1 MTGKKLNK
9 YTFNH
14 EVNVLNLYFS
24 KSLKENV
31 DKFPLSV
38 CYTNFSSFAHSFS
51 ATRSLTNCR
60 FITKHLNRWLLQ
72 FPWLCLKYQ
81 IQFNTFISK
90 AFLERK
96 KLISDNC
103 FYHQYPLQVNSL
115 HLGLEDRTLK
125 KMLPSLTTG
134 GIKLEKK
141 IGKV

>member
-1 MTGKKLNK
+1 MNN

-51 ATRSLTNCR
+51 AIRSLTSCR

-103 FYHQYPLQVNSL
+103 FCQYPLQVNSL
-115 HLGLEDRTLK
+115 HLGLEDITLK
-125 KMLPSLTTG
+125 KKLPSLTTG
-134 GIKLEKK
+134 ELKLEKRV
-141 IGKV
+141 GKV

>member
-1 MTGKKLNK
+1 MNN

-103 FYHQYPLQVNSL
+103 FCQYPLQVNSL

-125 KMLPSLTTG
+125 KKFSSLTTG
-134 GIKLEKK
+134 GLKLEKK
-141 IGKV
+141 VGKV

>member
-1 MTGKKLNK
+1 MNN

-103 FYHQYPLQVNSL
+103 FCQYPLQVNSL
-115 HLGLEDRTLK
+115 HLGLEDITLK
-125 KMLPSLTTG
+125 KKLPSLTTG
-134 GIKLEKK
+134 GLKLEKK
-141 IGKV
+141 VGKV

>member
-1 MTGKKLNK
+1 MNK

-103 FYHQYPLQVNSL
+103 FYQYPLQVNSL
-115 HLGLEDRTLK
+115 HLGLEDITLK
-125 KMLPSLTTG
+125 KKLPSLTTG
-134 GIKLEKK
+134 ELKLEKK
-141 IGKV
+141 VGKV

>member
-1 MTGKKLNK
+1 MNN

-14 EVNVLNLYFS
+14 EVNVSNLYFS

-51 ATRSLTNCR
+51 ATRSLTNCG
-60 FITKHLNRWLLQ
+60 FITKHLNRWPLQ

-103 FYHQYPLQVNSL
+103 FYQYPLQVNSL

-125 KMLPSLTTG
+125 KKLPSLTTG

-141 IGKV
+141 VGKV

>member
-1 MTGKKLNK
+1 MNN

-51 ATRSLTNCR
+51 ATRSLTNCG

-103 FYHQYPLQVNSL
+103 FCQYPLQEYSL

-125 KMLPSLTTG
+125 KKLPSLTTG
-134 GIKLEKK
+134 GLKLEKK
-141 IGKV
+141 VGKV

>member
-1 MTGKKLNK
+1 MNN

-24 KSLKENV
+24 KSLKEDV

-103 FYHQYPLQVNSL
+103 FCQYPLQVNSL

-125 KMLPSLTTG
+125 KKFPSLITG
-134 GIKLEKK
+134 GLKLEKK
-141 IGKV
+141 VGKV